1 MDRSMERRLL
11 QYTDAKS
18 NKFWTITLEGTSH
31 TVNYGRVGIAG
42 GQQTKEFPT
51 AAKARRSYEKLI
63 REKLNKGYVESQEL
77 DIAPE
82 SQKFNATLPVVQASS
97 EIISESLPNQDIV
110 PATLEITRSL
120 DLAPEDWLIAT
131 WRPRSPRPRSEPKP
145 FNLEPALK
153 RLRQIQSK
161 APA

>member
-1 MDRSMERRLL
+1 MEQRSL

-31 TVNYGRVGIAG
+31 TVDYGRVGTAG
-42 GQQTKEFPT
+42 SQQTKEFPT
-51 AAKARRSYEKLI
+51 AEKARTSFEKLI
-63 REKLNKGYVESQEL
+63 REKLNKGYVEVSQEP
-77 DIAPE
+77 DIALE
-82 SQKFNATLPVVQASS
+82 SQNSKETLSVVQAPS

-145 FNLEPALK
+145 FNLEDALK
-153 RLRQIQSK
+153 RLRQIQGE
-161 APA
+161 APDR